1 MPDTNTNNT
10 HQTKNNNAGPNQSPD
25 NIEEAIRR
33 LKIHDDQE
41 KGGGGGGGDVN
52 DSGQYPDRPGEP
64 DCVYYLRNGVCG
76 YGVNCRYNHPQ
87 YAAQVTKGSQFK
99 EELPE
104 RVGEPDCGY
113 YLKTG
118 TCKYGSTCK
127 YHHPKDRN
135 GAGPVSYNLL
145 GLPMRQDE
153 KSCPYY
159 MRTGACK
166 FGGACKFHHPQPASL
181 EAGVP
186 LAGLSTYGSTGSSLI
201 PTAGL
206 PYVGGLPTW
215 SMPRVP
221 YMSAPRLETPQTF
234 APLYISPSQGIPP
247 PAQGWNTY
255 VGNLSPMSS
264 PSILGSNLV
273 FNSRNHEASPN
284 GQMHLMSAALT
295 SNLPQRPDQPECRH
309 FMNTGTCKYGSDCKY
324 HHPKDRTFHQLPT
337 NAAAPLGLPSRPGQ
351 ALCSN
356 YITYGIC
363 KFGSNCRYDHP
374 FTGYPYSYSLTVPP
388 LSMLDP
394 SSMVTYPPRMLSSE
408 PPLTAPTNKVYY
420 NNNNSARNSKHQYQ
434 MNAGTNTKK
443 TTTTTPPSDEA
454 TDTTA
459 DPSPPPH
466 SSSKASSEASH
477 D

>member
-1 MPDTNTNNT
+1 
-10 HQTKNNNAGPNQSPD
+10 
-25 NIEEAIRR
+25 
-33 LKIHDDQE
+33 
-41 KGGGGGGGDVN
+41 
-52 DSGQYPDRPGEP
+52 DSGSYPDRPGEP

-145 GLPMRQDE
+145 GLPMRQSDAF
-153 KSCPYY
+153 S
-159 MRTGACK
+159 
-166 FGGACKFHHPQPASL
+166 F
-181 EAGVP
+181 
-186 LAGLSTYGSTGSSLI
+186 
-201 PTAGL
+201 
-206 PYVGGLPTW
+206 
-215 SMPRVP
+215 
-221 YMSAPRLETPQTF
+221 
-234 APLYISPSQGIPP
+234 ISQ
-247 PAQGWNTY
+247 
-255 VGNLSPMSS
+255 GNLSPMSS

-273 FNSRNHEASPN
+273 FNSRNHESASN
-284 GQMHLMSAALT
+284 GQVHLMPALT

-324 HHPKDRTFHQLPT
+324 HHPKERTPQLVT
-337 NAAAPLGLPSRPGQ
+337 NAGPAGLPSRPGQ

-363 KFGSNCRYDHP
+363 KFGTNCRFDHP

-388 LSMLDP
+388 LSVLDP
-394 SSMVTYPPRMLSSE
+394 SMVTYPPRISPASLSSE
-408 PPLTAPTNKVYY
+408 PPLTSSTNKVYY
-420 NNNNSARNSKHQYQ
+420 NNNNNGTRNTKQQYQ
-434 MNAGTNTKK
+434 INAGTNTKK
-443 TTTTTPPSDEA
+443 TTTTTTTTTTPPSDEA
-454 TDTTA
+454 TTDTTA

>member
-1 MPDTNTNNT
+1 MPDTNTNNSL
-10 HQTKNNNAGPNQSPD
+10 QTKNNAGSNQSSD

-41 KGGGGGGGDVN
+41 KGGD
-52 DSGQYPDRPGEP
+52 DSGSYPDRPGEP

-215 SMPRVP
+215 SLPRVP
-221 YMSAPRLETPQTF
+221 YMPAAAAPRLESPQAF

-273 FNSRNHEASPN
+273 FNSRNHESASN
-284 GQMHLMSAALT
+284 GQVHLMPALT

-324 HHPKDRTFHQLPT
+324 HHPKERTPQLVT
-337 NAAAPLGLPSRPGQ
+337 NAGPAGLPSRPGQ

-363 KFGSNCRYDHP
+363 KFGTNCRFDHP

-388 LSMLDP
+388 LSVLDP
-394 SSMVTYPPRMLSSE
+394 SMVTYPPRISPASLSSE
-408 PPLTAPTNKVYY
+408 PPLTS
-420 NNNNSARNSKHQYQ
+420 NNNNGTRNTKQQYQ
-434 MNAGTNTKK
+434 INAGTNTKK
-443 TTTTTPPSDEA
+443 TTTTTTTTTTPPSDEA
-454 TDTTA
+454 TTDTTA